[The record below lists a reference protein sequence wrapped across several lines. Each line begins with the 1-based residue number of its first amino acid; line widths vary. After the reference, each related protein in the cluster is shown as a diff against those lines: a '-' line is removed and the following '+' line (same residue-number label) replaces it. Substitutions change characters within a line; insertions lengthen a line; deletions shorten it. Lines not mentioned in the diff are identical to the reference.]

1 MTAARAER
9 AALVETLRL
18 SGPDAPTLCEGW
30 ATRDITAHMVI
41 REARLDAAPG
51 IVLPPLAG
59 YTERVQKGYARRNW
73 TGLVDQLAAGPPWYS
88 PMRPLDRFVNAAEMF
103 VHHEDV
109 RRAVAGWTVRPL
121 DPDLTAALR
130 RPLPLIARKSLGSAP
145 ARVELRTPDG
155 SSVTTVGSGP
165 SVTVTGEPGELLL
178 FAFGR
183 DEVACAFAGDEDAI
197 AAVKA
202 SDRSA

>member
-30 ATRDITAHMVI
+30 VTRDITAHMVI
-41 REARLDAAPG
+41 REVRLDAAPG
-51 IVLPPLAG
+51 ILLPPLAG
-59 YTERVQKGYARRNW
+59 YTERVQKGYARRDW
-73 TGLVDQLAAGPPWYS
+73 TGLVDQLASGPPWYS
-88 PMRPLDRFVNAAEMF
+88 PLRPLDRFVNAAEMF

-130 RPLPLIARKSLGSAP
+130 RPLPLIAKKSLGSAP

-155 SSVTTVGSGP
+155 STVTTVGSGP

-183 DEVACAFAGDEDAI
+183 DEVACAFTGDDDAI

>member
-41 REARLDAAPG
+41 REVRLDAAPG
-51 IVLPPLAG
+51 ILLPPLAG
-59 YTERVQKGYARRNW
+59 YTERVQKGYARRDW
-73 TGLVDQLAAGPPWYS
+73 TALVDQLASGPPWYS
-88 PMRPLDRFVNAAEMF
+88 PLRPLDRFVNAAEMF

-109 RRAVAGWTVRPL
+109 RRAVTGWTVRPL

-155 SSVTTVGSGP
+155 DTVTTVGSGP
-165 SVTVTGEPGELLL
+165 SVTITGEPGELLL

-183 DEVACAFAGDEDAI
+183 DEVACEFTGDDAAV